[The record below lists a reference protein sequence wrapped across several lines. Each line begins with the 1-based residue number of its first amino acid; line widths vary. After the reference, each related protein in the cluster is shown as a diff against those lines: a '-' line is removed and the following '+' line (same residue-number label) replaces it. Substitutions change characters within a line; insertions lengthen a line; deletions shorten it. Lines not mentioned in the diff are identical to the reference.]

1 LIESVLLNGA
11 HNLATET
18 GVGRFVINKKNVLL
32 LSDVNLRVLYS
43 GKDADKLKNI
53 ARTEPTSTKVHSST
67 ILVPPTFIF
76 VTSNQKLQTHKFLE
90 KKISHFASTSKPS
103 FYPRFYESDVEIT
116 GPKRHL
122 DEHVTA
128 IKMRYLE
135 MFIRK
140 RPEIDERHFPSSGS
154 FQRRHF
160 VIGLHQ
166 RVLCLLEKYK
176 NAKYHS
182 PFLYMYAFTGL
193 CKNMQL
199 FPVGT
204 LEQTTQLMDVYRL
217 SGREKASHL
226 GLVVSRDEP
235 VGESTSSN
243 ISQPKQQE
251 EEIKEEEEA
260 ENISW
265 SQDATAAST
274 ERSSASCGSYHMS
287 PVRNDYLS
295 TPNSFDNE
303 SDSAAYDEAMLPHSL
318 GHDSGTIDTAFEK
331 KTGDERGAKE
341 GGDGDTCRDT
351 SRQTARVSV
360 EDGDTDDEMAQLDVS
375 NL

>member
-90 KKISHFASTSKPS
+90 KKISHFASTSKS
-103 FYPRFYESDVEIT
+103 TFYPRFYESDVEIT

-135 MFIRK
+135 MFIRQ
-140 RPEIDERHFPSSGS
+140 RPEIDPLHFPTSGA

-160 VIGLHQ
+160 VVGMHP
-166 RVLCLLEKYK
+166 RVLRLLEKYK
-176 NAKYHS
+176 NAKFHS
-182 PFLYMYAFTGL
+182 RFLFMYSFTGL
-193 CKNMQL
+193 CKNMEF

-204 LEQTTQLMDVYRL
+204 MDHVTQLMDVYRL
-217 SGREKASHL
+217 SEREKASL
-226 GLVVSRDEP
+226 FGLVPVSRHET
-235 VGESTSSN
+235 VRESTPNNS
-243 ISQPKQQE
+243 PAA
-251 EEIKEEEEA
+251 EIEKEEA

-265 SQDATAAST
+265 SQDATAST
-274 ERSSASCGSYHMS
+274 ERSFTSCGSYHMS

-341 GGDGDTCRDT
+341 GGDGDT
-351 SRQTARVSV
+351 
-360 EDGDTDDEMAQLDVS
+360 DDEMAQLDVS